1 MVFQLLD
8 KLMFARGPI
17 GITEMAELLNEP
29 KPRVY
34 RHLASLRQL
43 GIVEQDSQTEK
54 YRLGARLVVYGQ
66 AASEQFDLRAIADPY
81 LTRLRDATGESAM
94 VSIATNGT
102 ALVIATADSLNNV
115 CISVK
120 PGNRVHAHCTAQG
133 RIVLAF
139 TEESALN
146 QVAASEMRKFNA
158 STICTSTNLRQ
169 RVALVKERMWD
180 VAEGEITPGI
190 SAIAAPVF
198 RNENTL
204 AGTIGIVGASV
215 NIPAD
220 PPIALVREVQKI
232 AAEMSERLNNHSY
245 SAVFSKTREGRR
257 RS

>member
-17 GITEMAELLNEP
+17 GITEMANLLNEP

-43 GIVEQDSQTEK
+43 GIVEQDPQTEK

-66 AASEQFDLRAIADPY
+66 AASEQFDLKAIADPY
-81 LTRLRDATGESAM
+81 LTRLRDATGQSAM
-94 VSIATNGT
+94 VSIATHGT

-120 PGNRVHAHCTAQG
+120 PGNRVKPHCTAQG
-133 RIVLAF
+133 RVVLAF
-139 TEESALN
+139 SDESSLN
-146 QVAASEMRKFNA
+146 QVAASDMQKFNA
-158 STICTSTNLRQ
+158 STICTATALRE
-169 RVALVKERMWD
+169 RVALVRKRLWD

-215 NIPAD
+215 NIPSN
-220 PPIALVREVQKI
+220 PPMALVREVQKI
-232 AAEMSERLNNHSY
+232 AAEMSERLNNRSY
-245 SAVFSKTREGRR
+245 TTVISVQ
-257 RS
+257 